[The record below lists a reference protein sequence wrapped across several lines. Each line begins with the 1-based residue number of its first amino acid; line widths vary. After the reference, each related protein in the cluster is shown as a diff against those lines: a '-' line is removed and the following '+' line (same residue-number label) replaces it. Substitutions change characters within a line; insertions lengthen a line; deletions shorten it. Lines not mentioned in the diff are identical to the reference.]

1 MTEAETDDK
10 TASLL
15 AAIWRRNRPLVEER
29 LALLERA
36 AVGAAAGAL
45 TEELREEARGDAHK
59 LAGSLGMYGYDEG
72 TLIARQIELMLL
84 GDGTPDAARLGSL
97 VAELRRAVFPEA

>member
-1 MTEAETDDK
+1 MNDADDK

-15 AAIWRRNRPLVEER
+15 AALWLRNLPLVEGR
-29 LALLERA
+29 LALLDRA
-36 AVGAAAGAL
+36 AAAIAAGRL
-45 TEELREEARGDAHK
+45 TEELREEASHTAHK

-72 TLIARQIELMLL
+72 TRIAREIVVLL
-84 GDGTPDAARLGSL
+84 GGDATRDAARLGSL